1 MQCVFS
7 GRLGLLDYDVVEL
20 SNLHRQVLHT
30 ELSQGQSK
38 ALSAAQAISR
48 YHPLTHSQNPNKGEV
63 NK

>member
-1 MQCVFS
+1 MWCVFS

-30 ELSQGQSK
+30 ELTQGQPK

-48 YHPLTHSQNPNKGEV
+48 YCPTHSQNPIKEEV